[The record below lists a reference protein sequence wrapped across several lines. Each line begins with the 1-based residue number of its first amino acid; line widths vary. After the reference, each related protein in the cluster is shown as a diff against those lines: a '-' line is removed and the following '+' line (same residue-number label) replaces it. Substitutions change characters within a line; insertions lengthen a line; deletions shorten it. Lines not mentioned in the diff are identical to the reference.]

1 MQVPKHSHAK
11 PFQALQSIR
20 KKENLVMKKS
30 VGASLRYKYI
40 KKIVTLSNNRI
51 FASLWIQSHK

>member
-11 PFQALQSIR
+11 PFQALQSIT
-20 KKENLVMKKS
+20 KKEKLVMKKS

-40 KKIVTLSNNRI
+40 KKIAILSNNRI